1 EHIQSPTLVNKL
13 DEYLSFPKFDPHGDP
28 IPNEQGIIPGRTK
41 ALLAEC
47 EINTI
52 VTFVEIKDSE
62 PDFLKYL
69 DQIGLQ
75 MGHQIEIKD
84 RIDFDNSLRIQFDG
98 HKIFISHIVA
108 NNIYVTKN

>member
-1 EHIQSPTLVNKL
+1 MINIQVEKKVSVAQFMRKTLWNK
-13 DEYLSFPKFDPHGDP
+13 
-28 IPNEQGIIPGRTK
+28 I
-41 ALLAEC
+41 AEC